1 MFFCVC
7 FFGTKG
13 DLPRSSSCRVCVS
26 IMLVPVCG
34 MFFKTSLVSRR
45 SNLRN
50 ISRGVKASIAV
61 AVDAAL
67 GNNG

>member
-1 MFFCVC
+1 MFFWCV
-7 FFGTKG
+7 FLARKEIK
-13 DLPRSSSCRVCVS
+13 RSSSCRVCVS

-34 MFFKTSLVSRR
+34 MFFNEPRQSRR

-61 AVDAAL
+61 AVDAAS